1 MNRLIE
7 WLHSQPNLTLVTGAL
22 VALLALAAG
31 GYVWLTWRRP
41 AQSLA
46 KIGSRIRFLWVMA
59 AMCLLAITYSYKIL
73 LIYIAFLA
81 FLGLKEYLSITPTR
95 RVDRRVLFWAYLSIP
110 IQFALIGFG
119 WYRASLFFTPIYVFV
134 ILPMHMVIGGEARGF
149 LTAWSLLGWGLLSIV
164 FSLGCVAHL
173 LVLPAT
179 EATATGG
186 LGLFLY
192 LMMLIQLNYVT
203 KFYFGR
209 RFAYPKLSLE
219 VSATRNWAS
228 LAGSLLIIIPA
239 AWLAAPLLTPFTT
252 IQSIVV
258 GLFVAAGGFVGYI
271 VLSAIKGDLH
281 LKDRG
286 TMTRGRG
293 GVLNRIDAIV
303 YTAPLYFFI
312 VSYLYY

>member
-1 MNRLIE
+1 MNRLIQ
-7 WLHSQPNLTLVTGAL
+7 LLRSQPNLTLVTGAL
-22 VALLALAAG
+22 VALLALATG

-59 AMCLLAITYSYKIL
+59 AMCLLAIAYSYKIL

-110 IQFALIGFG
+110 IQFALIWFG
-119 WYRASLFFTPIYVFV
+119 SYRAFLLFMPVYVFLL
-134 ILPMHMVIGGEARGF
+134 LPMRMVIGGETRGF
-149 LTAWSLLGWGLLSIV
+149 LRAWSMLGWGLLSIV
-164 FSLGCVAHL
+164 FSLGCLAYL
-173 LVLPAT
+173 LVLPAN
-179 EATATGG
+179 EATAAGG
-186 LGLFLY
+186 LGMFLY
-192 LMMLIQLNYVT
+192 LMMLVQLNHVT
-203 KFYFGR
+203 QFYFGK
-209 RFAYPKLSLE
+209 RFAYPKLSLK

-228 LAGSLLIIIPA
+228 LAGSLLIIPA

-258 GLFVAAGGFVGYI
+258 GLFVAAGGFVGHI
-271 VLSAIKGDLH
+271 VLSAVKGDLQ
-281 LKDRG
+281 LKG
-286 TMTRGRG
+286 WGAMAPGRD

-303 YTAPLYFFI
+303 YTAPLYFFM